1 MKACLQ
7 SKTSNQQRKTFS
19 MSLIGREVVLGVGGG
34 IAAYK
39 SCELLRRLQDRG
51 YSVTVVPTPAS
62 LNFVGKATWEALSG
76 RPVNTQV
83 WENVHTVPHIAIAE
97 KANFFLIAPATAD
110 LIARL
115 AAGRADDLLT
125 NLVLASD
132 VPKMLVP
139 AMHPSMW
146 LDPATVSNVHTLKER
161 GFIVM
166 EPEVGRLTGNDIGP
180 GRFPEVP
187 SILEQFDELTGNIQ
201 DFKGKHVLVTAGGTR
216 EAIDPVRF
224 IGNKSSGKQGVAIAL
239 AARDRGARVHL
250 IAANFD
256 TTALNGIEI
265 TKVESA
271 ADMQQVLTQQFPLC
285 DVLIMSAAVADARPK
300 IMSLEKIKKAL
311 LGSIE
316 LEENP
321 DLLASVA
328 ASKKGQLIIGF
339 AAETKDHLQEAR
351 RKLEAKGLDMIY
363 VNDVSGGAIFGQ
375 DQTMGTI
382 LLRNDADIAVKEVS
396 KDALGNLLLD
406 QAIRQ
411 LG

>member
-1 MKACLQ
+1 
-7 SKTSNQQRKTFS
+7 
-19 MSLIGREVVLGVGGG
+19 MSLKGREVVLGVGGG

-51 YSVTVVPTPAS
+51 YAVTVVPTPSS
-62 LNFVGKATWEALSG
+62 LNFVGSATWEALSG

-83 WENVHTVPHIAIAE
+83 WENVHTVPHIALAE
-97 KANFFLIAPATAD
+97 SANFFLIAPATAD

-146 LDPATVSNVHTLKER
+146 LDPATVANVQTLRSR

-180 GRFPEVP
+180 GRFPETP
-187 SILEQFDELTGNIQ
+187 SILEKFDALTGNIQ
-201 DFKGKHVLVTAGGTR
+201 DFKGKRVLVTAGGTR

-239 AARDRGARVHL
+239 AARDRGAIVHL
-250 IAANFD
+250 VAANFD
-256 TTALNGIEI
+256 TSALDGIEI
-265 TKVESA
+265 SKVESA
-271 ADMQQVLTQQFPLC
+271 ADMQQVLSQQFPLC

-300 IMSLEKIKKAL
+300 KMSLEKIKKAL

-321 DLLASVA
+321 DLLASLA
-328 ASKKGQLIIGF
+328 ASKNGQLIIGF
-339 AAETKDHLQEAR
+339 AAETKDHLQEGR
-351 RKLEAKGLDMIY
+351 RKLEAKGLDLIY

>member
-1 MKACLQ
+1 
-7 SKTSNQQRKTFS
+7 

-51 YSVTVVPTPAS
+51 YAITVVPTPSS
-62 LNFVGKATWEALSG
+62 LNFVGTATWEALSG

-97 KANFFLIAPATAD
+97 SANFFLIAPATAD

-115 AAGRADDLLT
+115 AAGRAEDLLT

-146 LDPATVSNVHTLKER
+146 LDPATVANVATLRSR
-161 GFIVM
+161 GFLIM
-166 EPEVGRLTGNDIGP
+166 DPDVGRLTGKDIGP

-187 SILEQFDELTGNIQ
+187 AIIERFDSLTGNVQ
-201 DFKGKHVLVTAGGTR
+201 DLKGKRILVTAGGTR

-224 IGNKSSGKQGVAIAL
+224 IGNKSSGKQGIAVAL
-239 AARDRGARVHL
+239 AARNRGAQVHL

-256 TTALNGIEI
+256 TSDLVGIEVS
-265 TKVESA
+265 KVESA
-271 ADMQQVLTQQFPLC
+271 ADMQKVLAEQFHQC
-285 DVLIMSAAVADARPK
+285 DILVMSAAVADARPK
-300 IMSLEKIKKAL
+300 NSSVEKIKKAL

-321 DLLASVA
+321 DLLASI
-328 ASKKGQLIIGF
+328 ASTKQNQVIVGF

-351 RKLEAKGLDMIY
+351 RKLEAKGLDLIY
-363 VNDVSGGAIFGQ
+363 VNDVTGGAIFGQ
-375 DQTMGTI
+375 DKTMGTI

>member
-1 MKACLQ
+1 
-7 SKTSNQQRKTFS
+7 
-19 MSLIGREVVLGVGGG
+19 MSLLGREVILGVGGG

-51 YSVTVVPTPAS
+51 YQITVVPTPAS

-83 WENVHTVPHIAIAE
+83 WESVHTVPHIALADL
-97 KANFFLIAPATAD
+97 ANFFLIAPATAD

-132 VPKMLVP
+132 VPKMVVP

-146 LDPATVSNVHTLKER
+146 QDPATVANVATLRAR
-161 GFIVM
+161 GFVIM
-166 EPEVGRLTGNDIGP
+166 EPEVGRLTGSDIGP
-180 GRFPEVP
+180 GRFPET
-187 SILEQFDELTGNIQ
+187 SAIISNFDLITGNLQ
-201 DFKGKHVLVTAGGTR
+201 DLIGKNVLVTAGGTR

-224 IGNKSSGKQGVAIAL
+224 IGNRSSGKQGIAIAL
-239 AARDRGARVHL
+239 AARNRGAQVHL
-250 IAANFD
+250 IAANVD
-256 TTALNGIEI
+256 TKALTGIKV
-265 TKVESA
+265 TDVESA
-271 ADMQQVLTQQFPLC
+271 DQMQQALLQQFPLC
-285 DVLIMSAAVADARPK
+285 DILLMSAAVSDAKPK
-300 IMSLEKIKKAL
+300 QASLEKIKKAF

-316 LEENP
+316 LVENP
-321 DLLASVA
+321 DLLADL
-328 ASKKGQLIIGF
+328 SKQKSGQILVGF
-339 AAETKDHLQEAR
+339 AAETKDHLEAAR
-351 RKLEAKGLDMIY
+351 AKLERKGLDIIY
-363 VNDVSGGAIFGQ
+363 VNDVSGGAIFGK
-375 DQTMGTI
+375 DQTMGTMLI
-382 LLRNDADIAVKEVS
+382 RNEADIAVKEVS